1 MKIDNTV
8 VLLLVIAVAMHAS
21 IAGIYQWDAIVYAG
35 CLAIALTLRL
45 HRAVHAA
52 LLTTLAA
59 VITLIPVLN
68 QAIGHLPVLPL
79 LIPLLI
85 SSLLVAASPATRPS
99 LRWVRRG
106 RISTSMWFLIGVTG
120 VGSAVALIAWA
131 VWTDRFGIGAQMMAS
146 VAHLPPLVLTLIV
159 IPVFALFNA
168 VTEEAVFRGVL
179 YTALVRSSK
188 SPWFAIVVQA
198 AAFAALHFEMGF
210 PNGPMGYA
218 MVLTYGLFLGYLRAR
233 TGGLLAPIAAHVV
246 ADLVIGY
253 ILLFGPPMRA

>member
-21 IAGIYQWDAIVYAG
+21 GAGLHHWGVLVYAG

-59 VITLIPVLN
+59 VITLTPVLN

-85 SSLLVAASPATRPS
+85 STLLVAVWPATRPT
-99 LRWVRRG
+99 LRWMRCG
-106 RISTSMWFLIGVTG
+106 RVSTTMWLLVGVTG
-120 VGSAVALIAWA
+120 IGSAVALIAWA
-131 VWTDRFGIGAQMMAS
+131 VWTDNFGIGAQMIAN
-146 VAHLPPLVLTLIV
+146 VAHLPPLVLIV

-168 VTEEAVFRGVL
+168 VTEEAVFRGVSL
-179 YTALVRSSK
+179 RDGLSEWADWLCDGPCLWTL
-188 SPWFAIVVQA
+188 PW
-198 AAFAALHFEMGF
+198 LLPC
-210 PNGPMGYA
+210 PNGWVVGA
-218 MVLTYGLFLGYLRAR
+218 CCRACGRGFGHRQYPVVR
-233 TGGLLAPIAAHVV
+233 T
-246 ADLVIGY
+246 ADDISNIVIS
-253 ILLFGPPMRA
+253 